1 MESRGGKH
9 VERTHLYK
17 EVADKVAALIDNG
30 TFRPGDRVP
39 SIREMSRQRL
49 VSINTVKVA
58 YGYLED
64 RCMIE
69 ARPQSGYYVCARLPE
84 VPREPDMDQ
93 QEVNPHEISSS
104 ELVQRIMRDVM
115 DPGKVQFGAAIPDP
129 ELVPAKKLNRIL
141 AAEIRLHG
149 GESVAYAM
157 PPGNKRL
164 RVQIAKRMMKTG
176 CTINPDDI
184 LITTGASEAAY
195 LALRSVCKPGDTVA
209 VGTPIY
215 FNFVQMLKELGLRV
229 IEIPSS
235 PTDGLHLETL
245 RLALNTTRI
254 DCCLVITN
262 FNNPLGN
269 CLSDSR
275 KEALVTLLAGHG
287 VPLVEDD
294 INGDLSF
301 VDERPSVAKAWDRE
315 GNVLL
320 CSSFSKTLAPGY
332 RVGWLAPGRFK
343 DTALQLK
350 LVTNIAS
357 ASPTQLAVCEF
368 LDNGGYEHHL
378 RTIRKQ
384 YALKVAR
391 MGEAIGVNFP
401 TGTRVTRPEGGFTL
415 WLELPQQVDTRT
427 LYGMAEKVGIT
438 LAPGALFSTSGK
450 FTNCLRLNAAFW
462 SEKNRWAIETLGE
475 MAKQLAGR

>member
-1 MESRGGKH
+1 M
-9 VERTHLYK
+9 ERTHGTNMSNTHLYR
-17 EVADKVAALIDNG
+17 EVAEKVASLIDKG
-30 TFRPGDRVP
+30 TFRPGDKVP
-39 SIREMSRQRL
+39 SIREMSRQGQ

-64 RCMIE
+64 RCLIE
-69 ARPQSGYYVCARLPE
+69 ARPQSGYYVCSRLPE
-84 VPREPDMDQ
+84 IPREPDIDQ
-93 QEVNPHEISSS
+93 QEINPLEISSS
-104 ELVQRIMRDVM
+104 ELVGRIMRDVL

-129 ELVPAKKLNRIL
+129 SLIPAKKLNRIL
-141 AAEIRLHG
+141 ASETRIHKG
-149 GESVAYAM
+149 DSVAYAM

-164 RVQIAKRMMKTG
+164 RSQIAKRMLKAG
-176 CTINPDDI
+176 CTLNPDEI
-184 LITTGASEAAY
+184 IITTGASEAAY

-215 FNFVQMLKELGLRV
+215 FNFVQMLRELGLRV

-245 RLALNTTRI
+245 DFALKQTMVH
-254 DCCLVITN
+254 CCLVISN

-269 CLSDSR
+269 SLSDAR
-275 KEALVTLLAGHG
+275 KEELVAMLAGYG
-287 VPLVEDD
+287 VPLIEDD

-301 VDERPSVAKAWDRE
+301 VDDRPSVAKAWDKE

-343 DTALQLK
+343 ERALHQK
-350 LVTNIAS
+350 MVINIAS

-368 LDNGGYEHHL
+368 LQNGGYEHHL
-378 RTIRKQ
+378 RSIRKK

-391 MGEAIGVNFP
+391 MGEAIGSTFP
-401 TGTRVTRPEGGFTL
+401 AGTRVTRPEGGFAL
-415 WLELPQQVDTRT
+415 WIELPEQVDTLT
-427 LYGMAEKVGIT
+427 LYAMAEKAEIT
-438 LAPGALFSTSGK
+438 IAPGTLFSTSGK

-462 SEKNRWAIETLGE
+462 SENTRWAIETLGR
-475 MAKQLAGR
+475 MAKQLAEQ